1 MLQQLKG
8 MARPYATLFALALVV
23 AVVARI
29 GLAVMDLTG
38 TISYDYISAAD
49 VPILDVICSILT
61 GSTLV
66 AFMFLA
72 GLVLVISTAGVA
84 LYGFLY
90 ERGVAGA
97 GKPATAFLWGWA
109 TALVAIV
116 CAFIVASGILSA
128 VQVASMSSKLPSTAV
143 LALALIV
150 FAAFIGTLLAAAS
163 QVVCACI
170 ARARAMGG
178 AGVGRAMVIAAFLCG
193 LAVMV
198 LTVGTFA
205 SVNASSIQVG
215 AVLAWFAADIVVNLG
230 ILFGARAFGKRAEA
244 AVAA

>member
-1 MLQQLKG
+1 MLHQLKS

-29 GLAVMDLTG
+29 GLAVMDVTG
-38 TISYDYISAAD
+38 ALSYDYISAAD
-49 VPILDVICSILT
+49 VPMLEVICSILT

-66 AFMFLA
+66 AFMVLA

-90 ERGVAGA
+90 ERGYEGT

-109 TALVAIV
+109 TVLVALV
-116 CAFIVASGILSA
+116 CAFVVASGILSA
-128 VQVASMSSKLPSTAV
+128 VQVGSMSSKLPSPLV
-143 LALALIV
+143 LAVALVV

-163 QVVCACI
+163 QVVCLCI
-170 ARARAMGG
+170 AQARARGG
-178 AGVGRAMVIAAFLCG
+178 EGLGRRLVAAAAVCG
-193 LAVMV
+193 LAIMV

-205 SVNASSIQVG
+205 SINAASIELGV
-215 AVLAWFAADIVVNLG
+215 VLGWFAVDIVVNLG
-230 ILFGARAFGKRAEA
+230 ILFGARALERRAEA
-244 AVAA
+244 VA